1 MGLKKE
7 ITFENG
13 VNIEYHY
20 INDIQVDNKNKTCKL
35 KIDSYT
41 DETYRQ
47 KEKDNRAN
55 QEKHEELVQLIF
67 AENNKSEQERDVE
80 QVVLWSEEANNL
92 IGSFKEDLV
101 LKVVTKDIEL
111 KDVTDYNLSNLYEML
126 KQEELFTNAE
136 DC

>member
-13 VNIEYHY
+13 VNIKYHY
-20 INDIQVDNKNKTCKL
+20 ISDIQVDNKNKIAKL

-47 KEKDNRAN
+47 KEKYNKAN
-55 QEKHEELVQLIF
+55 QEKHEELIQLIF
-67 AENNKSEQERDVE
+67 AENNKLEKERDVE
-80 QVVLWSEEANNL
+80 QIVEWSEEANNL
-92 IGSFKEDLV
+92 IDKFKEDLA
-101 LKVVTKDIEL
+101 LKVATTDIEL
-111 KDVTDYNLSNLYEML
+111 KDVVNFNMDNLYELL
-126 KQEELFTNAE
+126 KQEESFIDAE